1 MLTEKTEQ
9 IEQIE
14 QLLTTILLDN
24 VSDLAKQEIKLTTA
38 IQCLNFFDDFN
49 DIYALL
55 SSNIIYP
62 HIEIFKYYAKKYD
75 IFGNETNRILY
86 EKFFH
91 QGYLYHI
98 TKPENIESILDKG
111 ILSLNRKY
119 DQNVYRDCVEINRIW
134 REFSKGKNTINTFLI
149 DIPQYSRLYSKRF
162 YSTYMTTNL
171 IDSLKYYGRRSELI
185 ETFVNNFFKEL
196 DLYET
201 FDKETLK
208 EYIIEALYN
217 NFGLDHPEDSQFV
230 SFYEKY
236 YEPPKKGY
244 NVLQTENKAII
255 MLPRHKI
262 QKNKVNGG
270 LYKKL
275 VSNKTDFWKNYL
287 NCIDLEYHGNISK
300 EGLIAIE
307 IERLQKN
314 PKIKVLYK

>member
-1 MLTEKTEQ
+1 MLTEKT
-9 IEQIE
+9 EQIE

-24 VSDLAKQEIKLTTA
+24 VSDLAKQEIKVTTA

-49 DIYALL
+49 DIYALI

-62 HIEIFKYYAKKYD
+62 HIEIFNYYRKKYD
-75 IFGNETNRILY
+75 ISVNEVNRILY

-119 DQNVYRDCVEINRIW
+119 DQNVYKDCVEINRIF
-134 REFSKGKNTINTFLI
+134 RKISKGKNTINTFLI

-171 IDSLKYYGRRSELI
+171 IDSLRYYGRRSELI
-185 ETFVNNFFKEL
+185 ENFVYNFLREL

-201 FDKETLK
+201 VDKETLK
-208 EYIIEALYN
+208 EYIIEALHN
-217 NFGLDHPEDSQFV
+217 NFGLDNPEDSKLL

-244 NVLQTENKAII
+244 NLLEPENKAII
-255 MLPRHKI
+255 MLPGHKI
-262 QKNKVNGG
+262 QKSKMNDS
-270 LYKKL
+270 LYRKL
-275 VSNKTDFWKNYL
+275 ISNKTDFWKNYL
-287 NCIDLEYHGNISK
+287 KCIDLEYHGNISK

-307 IERLQKN
+307 IDRLQQN
-314 PKIKVLYK
+314 PKIKVLHK